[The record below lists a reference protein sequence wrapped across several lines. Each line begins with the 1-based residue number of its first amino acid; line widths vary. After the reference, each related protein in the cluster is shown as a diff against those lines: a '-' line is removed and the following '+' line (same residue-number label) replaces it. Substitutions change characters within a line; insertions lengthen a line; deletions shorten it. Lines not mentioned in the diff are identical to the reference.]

1 MLALVAL
8 IALLAPLLADN
19 KPLLMR
25 SEGRWSSPVARA
37 MLHPVS
43 SAAPGVNA
51 VFNAPLL
58 VLPTALLVT
67 WLVRTVLRRWPGQ
80 AKRGLAFSEPHARA
94 EFTRRGRRWRICAA
108 GTTLLAVALLSV
120 WLLRQ
125 RPINF
130 ERFKYK
136 ERAAAAAPAEWF
148 VFPPIRFSPIN
159 SEREPPLAPAS
170 WRHPLGTDTI
180 GRDVLSRIIHGARIS
195 LAVGLASVAVAML
208 IGVTLGALAG
218 YFRGWIDALITRVI
232 EVFLCFPVLILILT
246 LMAFWSAAADAS
258 LLVIMLVIGLTGW
271 TKAARQVRGEFLRQ
285 RSLDYVAAAEAV
297 GVSPL
302 RIVFVHI
309 LPNAIQPALVTATF
323 GVAAAILYESTLS
336 FLGLGVPPPAPSW
349 GGMLFDAS
357 RHVASHPQL
366 AVWPGLAIFLTI
378 VSYNLVGE
386 GLRDAL
392 DPRLR
397 Q

>member
-1 MLALVAL
+1 MPRIGRYLLTLVAL

-25 SEGRWSSPVARA
+25 SAGRWSSPVTKA

-51 VFNAPLL
+51 VFNAALL
-58 VLPTALLVT
+58 VLPPALLVVG
-67 WLVRTVLRRWPGQ
+67 LGHAARNRHGQ
-80 AKRGLAFSEPHARA
+80 V
-94 EFTRRGRRWRICAA
+94 CAA
-108 GTTLLAVALLSV
+108 VATLLAVALISL

-159 SEREPPLAPAS
+159 SEREPPRAPAS

-195 LAVGLASVAVAML
+195 LAVGLASVVVAML

-218 YFRGWIDALITRVI
+218 FFRGWIDALITRVI